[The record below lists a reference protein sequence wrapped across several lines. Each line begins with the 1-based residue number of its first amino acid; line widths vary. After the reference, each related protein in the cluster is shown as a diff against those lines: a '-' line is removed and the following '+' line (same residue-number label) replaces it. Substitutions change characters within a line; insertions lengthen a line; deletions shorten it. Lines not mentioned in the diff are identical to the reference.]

1 MEGFALHFFFLCIC
15 YLSLEFLLMKNAI
28 NVLFIFLLIAL
39 STCNRTA
46 PTLFKKVDSTQSNIR
61 FNNKII
67 ENDSLSILDNEFFYN
82 GAGVAVGDLNND
94 GLPDLFFTGNQ
105 VDNQLYLNRG
115 NLTFENATLAAGI
128 QKSNPLLWSSGVNI
142 VDVNADGWMD
152 IYVCNTLRT
161 DPNQRKNNLFIHQ
174 GIDDNGIPQFKDL
187 GDAYGLDDD
196 SYSSHAQ
203 FFDLDNDGDLDVFI
217 GVNQIEDI
225 DPNVFQN
232 MQSETAIL
240 SIDRLYE
247 NIGSDS
253 LGHPYF
259 KDISKKA
266 NISLHGFS
274 HSTLVQDINNDGWLD
289 LYVSNDYLSNDIAY
303 MNNGDKTFTNK
314 ARSMFKHF
322 SLSSMGSDFGD
333 INNDGKMDL
342 FISEMQ
348 PYYNKRKKLFQK
360 GTSYTKEIMTRRY
373 DYEYQYPR
381 NVLQLNQ
388 GVNPETGL
396 PIFSEI
402 GLSAGV
408 AETDWSWSSLFA
420 DFDNDGWSDLL
431 IVNGF
436 PKDIIDKDFGDFR
449 VTANRLV
456 SREQLLAAIPQIK
469 VANFAFRNTG
479 GTDFDDFSK
488 DWGMDF
494 ATYTNGAAY
503 ADFDGDGDLDL
514 VLNNINDEATLLENT
529 LNTANNTAN
538 YIRFTLKGKTKNQAP
553 YGTQVRLFLGEQV
566 QTQTLLS
573 GRGYLSQPEPILHF
587 GLGPNQQIDSVQI
600 RWPDGLE
607 QTEIITSLNSS
618 QSLIYAPTRLK
629 KSNDNAQKGL
639 FSEQSSA
646 LNIVHRDV
654 DDDFI
659 DFNLQITLPHKFSQF
674 GPPLAV
680 GDLNGDGLED
690 LLVGGSRGQTERIF
704 FQNQKGTFDAKSIS
718 LKGQAKNVDEDA
730 GIALLDFDLDND
742 LDVYIAHGSAQ
753 YEPGSIAYDDV
764 LWLNN
769 GKGQFTKAN
778 VDLPNNGKNS
788 SSVKAADFDR
798 DGDLDLFVGNRVVP
812 GQYPVADRSYLLEN
826 TSTTGKINFR
836 DAYDKIS
843 TGQTPLGLISDALW
857 TDFNSDGWLDLIVVG
872 EWMPITF
879 FENKGGVLHQLE
891 NTGLEKS
898 SGWWRSLSQADL
910 DNDGDMDF
918 IAGNFGLN
926 TFYQGNEEEPITI
939 VAKDFDQNGSV
950 DPFIAFYVRDSLGQK
965 KNYLYHPWEDVV
977 KQFRAL
983 RKSFNSYGDFG
994 EATFNTIFEN
1004 QNLSDAIIKQ
1014 VQWMQSAWVENL
1026 GEGKFTLH
1034 ALPTQ
1039 AQWAPV
1045 YGITPYDYNQDGY
1058 EDLLLVGNEYGVEVH
1073 QGRSDALQGL
1083 VLKNTGAGKFEEIS
1097 IEESHFVVPRDA
1109 KSLVTLSVQGQ
1120 PTFIASQNND
1130 SLKVFNPSA
1139 KNAIQVKWEKGA
1151 YSCLVYSEKGTQRK
1165 LNLPQSTF
1173 QSQGTASF
1181 WVPKSTQKIEFF
1193 AADQTLINT
1202 LSTF

>member
-1 MEGFALHFFFLCIC
+1 
-15 YLSLEFLLMKNAI
+15 MKNI
-28 NVLFIFLLIAL
+28 VYFLFVLVLITL
-39 STCNRTA
+39 FKCNRSA
-46 PTLFKKVDSTQSNIR
+46 PTLFVKVASEHSNIH
-61 FNNKII
+61 FNNTIT

-94 GLPDLFFTGNQ
+94 GMPDLFFAGNQ
-105 VDNQLYLNRG
+105 VDNQLYLNRK
-115 NLTFENATLAAGI
+115 NLTFENVTLAAGV
-128 QKSNPLLWSSGVNI
+128 QKNNPLLWSSGVNI

-152 IYVCNTLRT
+152 IYVSNTLRT

-174 GIDDNGIPQFKDL
+174 GIDENGIPKFKDL
-187 GDAYGLDDD
+187 SSEYGLDDD

-217 GVNQIEDI
+217 GVNQIENI

-232 MQSETAIL
+232 FQSETAIL
-240 SIDRLYE
+240 SVDRLYE
-247 NIGSDS
+247 NKGSDS

-259 KDISKKA
+259 KNISKKA

-274 HSTLVQDINNDGWLD
+274 HSTLVQDLNNDGWLD

-333 INNDGKMDL
+333 INNDGKIDL

-408 AETDWSWSSLFA
+408 AATDWSWSSLFA

-469 VANFAFRNTG
+469 VANFAFRNSG
-479 GTDFDDFSK
+479 GIQFEDFSK
-488 DWGMDF
+488 AWGMDF

-514 VLNNINDEATLLENT
+514 VLNNINDKATLLENK
-529 LNTANNTAN
+529 LNNAKNTTN
-538 YIRFTLKGKTKNQAP
+538 YIRFTLKGKTENQAP
-553 YGTQVRLFLGEQV
+553 YGTQVRLFIKNQV

-587 GLGPNQQIDSVQI
+587 GLGTNQQIDSVQI
-600 RWPDGLE
+600 RWPDGFE
-607 QTEIITSLNSS
+607 QTEIITSLNST
-618 QSLIYAPTRLK
+618 QSLIYDSSRFNKPNEISK
-629 KSNDNAQKGL
+629 KGL
-639 FSEQSSA
+639 FTEQSSA
-646 LNIVHRDV
+646 LNLLHRDI

-690 LLVGGSRGQTERIF
+690 LLIGGSRGQSERLF
-704 FQNQKGTFDAKSIS
+704 FQNQKGSFDAESIS
-718 LKGQAKNVDEDA
+718 FKGQAKNVDEDA
-730 GIALLDFDLDND
+730 GIALLDVDLDGD
-742 LDVYIAHGSAQ
+742 LDIYVAHGSAQ
-753 YEPGSIAYDDV
+753 YEPGSVAYDDI

-769 GKGQFTKAN
+769 GKGKFTKAS

-798 DGDLDLFVGNRVVP
+798 DGDLDLFVGNRVLP
-812 GQYPVADRSYLLEN
+812 GQYPVSDRSYLLEN
-826 TSTTGKINFR
+826 TSTTEKINFR

-843 TGQTPLGLISDALW
+843 SGQNPLGLISDALW

-872 EWMPITF
+872 EWMHITF
-879 FENKGGVLHQLE
+879 FENKGGILHQLE

-898 SGWWRSLSQADL
+898 RGWWRSLAQADL
-910 DNDGDMDF
+910 DNDGDLDF
-918 IAGNFGLN
+918 VAGNFGLN
-926 TFYQGNEEEPITI
+926 TFYKGNEKEPISI
-939 VAKDFDQNGSV
+939 IAKDFDQNGSV
-950 DPFIAFYVRDSLGQK
+950 DPFISFYVRDSLGQK

-983 RKSFNSYGDFG
+983 RKSYNSYGDFG

-1004 QNLSDAIIKQ
+1004 QDLSNAIIKQ
-1014 VQWMQSAWVENL
+1014 AQWMESAWVENL
-1026 GEGKFTLH
+1026 GNGKFLLHTL
-1034 ALPTQ
+1034 PIQ

-1045 YGITPYDYNQDGY
+1045 YGIIPYDYNQDGF
-1058 EDLLLVGNEYGVEVH
+1058 EDLLLIGNEYGVEVH

-1083 VLKNTGAGKFEEIS
+1083 VLKNKGAGKFEEIPL
-1097 IEESHFVVPRDA
+1097 EESHFMVPRDA
-1109 KSLVTLSVQGQ
+1109 KSFVTLSVQGQ
-1120 PTFIASQNND
+1120 PTFIASQNNE
-1130 SLKVFNPSA
+1130 SLKSYQSA
-1139 KNAIQVKWEKGA
+1139 NTNMAQIKWENDA
-1151 YSCLVYSEKGTQRK
+1151 YSCLVYSDKGKQLK

-1173 QSQGTASF
+1173 QSQGSTLF
-1181 WVPKSTQKIEFF
+1181 WVPKTTQKIEFYD
-1193 AADQTLINT
+1193 ANQTLIKT

>member
-1 MEGFALHFFFLCIC
+1 
-15 YLSLEFLLMKNAI
+15 MKNI
-28 NVLFIFLLIAL
+28 VYFLFVLVLITL
-39 STCNRTA
+39 FKCNRSA
-46 PTLFKKVDSTQSNIR
+46 PTLFVKVASEHSNIH
-61 FNNKII
+61 FNNTIT

-94 GLPDLFFTGNQ
+94 GMPDLFFAGNQ
-105 VDNQLYLNRG
+105 VDNQLYLNRK
-115 NLTFENATLAAGI
+115 NLTFENVTLAAGV
-128 QKSNPLLWSSGVNI
+128 QKNNPLLWSSGVNI

-152 IYVCNTLRT
+152 IYVSNTLRT

-174 GIDDNGIPQFKDL
+174 GIDENGIPKFKDL
-187 GDAYGLDDD
+187 SSEYGLDDD

-217 GVNQIEDI
+217 GVNQIENI

-232 MQSETAIL
+232 FQSETAIL
-240 SIDRLYE
+240 SVDRLYE
-247 NIGSDS
+247 NKGSDS

-259 KDISKKA
+259 KNISKKA

-274 HSTLVQDINNDGWLD
+274 HSTLVQDLNNDGWLD

-333 INNDGKMDL
+333 INNDGKIDL

-408 AETDWSWSSLFA
+408 AATDWSWSSLFA

-469 VANFAFRNTG
+469 VANFAFRNSG
-479 GTDFDDFSK
+479 GIQFEDFSK
-488 DWGMDF
+488 AWGMDF

-514 VLNNINDEATLLENT
+514 VLNNINDKATLLENK
-529 LNTANNTAN
+529 LNNAKNTTN
-538 YIRFTLKGKTKNQAP
+538 YIRFTLKGKTENQAP
-553 YGTQVRLFLGEQV
+553 YGTQVRLFIKNQV

-587 GLGPNQQIDSVQI
+587 GLGTNQQIDSVQI
-600 RWPDGLE
+600 RWPDGFE
-607 QTEIITSLNSS
+607 QTEIITSLNST
-618 QSLIYAPTRLK
+618 QSLIYDSSRFNKPNEISK
-629 KSNDNAQKGL
+629 KGL
-639 FSEQSSA
+639 FTEQSSA
-646 LNIVHRDV
+646 LNLLHRDI

-690 LLVGGSRGQTERIF
+690 LLIGGSRGQSERLF
-704 FQNQKGTFDAKSIS
+704 FQNQKGSFDAESIS
-718 LKGQAKNVDEDA
+718 FKGQAKNVDEDA
-730 GIALLDFDLDND
+730 GIALLDVDLDGD
-742 LDVYIAHGSAQ
+742 LDIYVAHGSAQ
-753 YEPGSIAYDDV
+753 YEPGSVAYDDI

-769 GKGQFTKAN
+769 GKGKFTKAS

-798 DGDLDLFVGNRVVP
+798 DGDLDLFVGNRVLP

-826 TSTTGKINFR
+826 TSTTEKINFR

-843 TGQTPLGLISDALW
+843 SGQNPLGLISDALW

-879 FENKGGVLHQLE
+879 FENKGGILHQLE

-898 SGWWRSLSQADL
+898 RGWWRSLAQADL
-910 DNDGDMDF
+910 DNDGDLDF
-918 IAGNFGLN
+918 VAGNFGLN
-926 TFYQGNEEEPITI
+926 TFYKGNEKEPISI
-939 VAKDFDQNGSV
+939 IAKDFDQNGSV
-950 DPFIAFYVRDSLGQK
+950 DPFISFYVRDSLGQK

-983 RKSFNSYGDFG
+983 RKSYNSYGDFG

-1004 QNLSDAIIKQ
+1004 QDLSNAIIKQ
-1014 VQWMQSAWVENL
+1014 AQWMESAWVENL
-1026 GEGKFTLH
+1026 GNGKFLLHTL
-1034 ALPTQ
+1034 PIQ

-1045 YGITPYDYNQDGY
+1045 YGIIPYDYNQDGF
-1058 EDLLLVGNEYGVEVH
+1058 EDLLLIGNEYGVEVH

-1083 VLKNTGAGKFEEIS
+1083 VLKNKGAGKFEEIPL
-1097 IEESHFVVPRDA
+1097 EESHFMVPRDA
-1109 KSLVTLSVQGQ
+1109 KSFVTLSVQGQ
-1120 PTFIASQNND
+1120 PTFIASQNNE
-1130 SLKVFNPSA
+1130 SLKSYQSA
-1139 KNAIQVKWEKGA
+1139 NTNMAQIKWENDA
-1151 YSCLVYSEKGTQRK
+1151 YSCLVYSDKGKQLK

-1173 QSQGTASF
+1173 QSQGSTLF
-1181 WVPKSTQKIEFF
+1181 WVPKTTQKIEFYD
-1193 AADQTLINT
+1193 ANQTLIKT